1 MTRRDKA
8 MCMLLI
14 FTCVN
19 NEDVHVRLICKN
31 SKKKVAIY
39 SYMYTTKITNLNSK
53 LSSLTDCPPMN

>member
-8 MCMLLI
+8 MYMLLI

-31 SKKKVAIY
+31 SKKKLLYIVTCIPQR
-39 SYMYTTKITNLNSK
+39 L
-53 LSSLTDCPPMN
+53 LT